1 MKRKILT
8 QNYKNDK
15 INLYLEENTME
26 KNTLKAYS
34 EVDAILDML
43 ETEAVEK
50 IPLKVREFFKREKD
64 KNYIPKISDDF
75 SELDNMDLM
84 RETICL
90 LTILDI
96 NYWCETEEEKQL
108 ILNKL
113 KDNDRIKEEEL
124 RERYNPNNIFKSKNN
139 TQEFVAIVEYKKPD
153 FIRKILD
160 KIKSMFRR
168 K

>member
-1 MKRKILT
+1 
-8 QNYKNDK
+8 
-15 INLYLEENTME
+15 ME

-43 ETEAVEK
+43 EAEAVEK
-50 IPLKVREFFKREKD
+50 IPLKVREFFKIEKD
-64 KNYIPKISDDF
+64 KNYIPKISEDF
-75 SELDNMDLM
+75 SELDNMELM

-108 ILNKL
+108 ILNNL

-124 RERYNPNNIFKSKNN
+124 REKYNPDNIFKSKNKLDN
-139 TQEFVAIVEYKKPD
+139 SIINNESVELIEYKERSIIK
-153 FIRKILD
+153 RILD
-160 KIKSMFRR
+160 KILRFLK

>member
-1 MKRKILT
+1 
-8 QNYKNDK
+8 
-15 INLYLEENTME
+15 ME
-26 KNTLKAYS
+26 KESQLAYA

-50 IPLKVREFFKREKD
+50 IPLKVREFFKKEKD
-64 KNYIPKISDDF
+64 KNYIPKISEDF
-75 SELDNMDLM
+75 SDIDNIELM

-124 RERYNPNNIFKSKNN
+124 RERYNPDNIFKNKNKLDESIN
-139 TQEFVAIVEYKKPD
+139 NESVALIEYKEKSI
-153 FIRKILD
+153 FKKILN
-160 KIKSMFRR
+160 KIIKFLRR
-168 K
+168 D

>member
-1 MKRKILT
+1 
-8 QNYKNDK
+8 
-15 INLYLEENTME
+15 ME

-64 KNYIPKISDDF
+64 KNYIPKISEDF
-75 SELDNMDLM
+75 SELDNMELM

-124 RERYNPNNIFKSKNN
+124 REKYNPDNIFKSKNKLDN
-139 TQEFVAIVEYKKPD
+139 SIINNESVELIEYKERSIIK
-153 FIRKILD
+153 RILD
-160 KIKSMFRR
+160 KILRFLK

>member
-1 MKRKILT
+1 
-8 QNYKNDK
+8 
-15 INLYLEENTME
+15 ME
-26 KNTLKAYS
+26 KESQLAYA
-34 EVDAILDML
+34 EVDAILNML

-50 IPLKVREFFKREKD
+50 IPLKVRDFFKNEKD
-64 KNYIPKISDDF
+64 KKYIPKF
-75 SELDNMDLM
+75 SENFFDIDNIELM

-124 RERYNPNNIFKSKNN
+124 KERYNPDNIFKRKDKENEN
-139 TQEFVAIVEYKKPD
+139 ININPENVALIEYKEKSI
-153 FIRKILD
+153 FKKILN
-160 KIKSMFRR
+160 KIIKFLRR
-168 K
+168 D

>member
-1 MKRKILT
+1 
-8 QNYKNDK
+8 
-15 INLYLEENTME
+15 ME

-43 ETEAVEK
+43 ETEAVKK
-50 IPLKVREFFKREKD
+50 IPLKVREFFKIEKD
-64 KNYIPKISDDF
+64 KNYIPKISEDF
-75 SELDNMDLM
+75 SELDNMGLM

-108 ILNKL
+108 ILNNL

-124 RERYNPNNIFKSKNN
+124 RERYNPDNIFKSKNI
-139 TQEFVAIVEYKKPD
+139 TQEIVSIVEYKKPG
-153 FIRKILD
+153 FIKKILD
-160 KIKSMFRR
+160 KIKNMFRR

>member
-1 MKRKILT
+1 
-8 QNYKNDK
+8 
-15 INLYLEENTME
+15 ME